1 MQYTD
6 LTVYKKSLEVNSELK
21 TKILTMSQI
30 DRSLKDQLR
39 RASNSITLN
48 IAEGSSRFSPADRKN
63 FFVIARG
70 SAFEC
75 ASVLDLIED
84 SDKKD
89 FLYIKNLFEEISK
102 MLFKMI
108 TNLKN
113 QIDAKKWFN
122 L

>member
-48 IAEGSSRFSPADRKN
+48 IAEGSSRFSSADRKN

-75 ASVLDLIED
+75 ASALDLIED

-89 FLYIKNLFEEISK
+89 FLYIKNLLEEISK

-113 QIDAKKWFN
+113 QIDAKK
-122 L
+122 

>member
-113 QIDAKKWFN
+113 QIDAKK
-122 L
+122 